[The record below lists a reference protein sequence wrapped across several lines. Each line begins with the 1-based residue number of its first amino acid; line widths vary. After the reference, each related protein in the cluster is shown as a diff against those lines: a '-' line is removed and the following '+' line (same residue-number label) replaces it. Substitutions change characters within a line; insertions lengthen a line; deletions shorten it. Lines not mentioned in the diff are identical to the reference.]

1 LGRRGDTWIE
11 VEIEKRHMRQ
21 IVALA
26 SHGSFAAAARALGL
40 SQPALTR
47 SIQGLERELGVRL
60 FERHRRG
67 VTATAVGE
75 LVVARAREILNGML
89 DLEHE
94 VALLHGLGP
103 GLVRVGAGPAGRV
116 ALVPLAV
123 ARFCDRHP
131 RARVE
136 LVLGAWRELTRALL
150 EREID
155 FFVGERSEAEGDPR
169 FEVAPLR
176 SVAGVWVCRAGHP
189 LLARGTLRLHE
200 LAEYPLAIPSIPDRM
215 QELLG
220 ALAKAGWIRCEDVL
234 MLRAVVLASNAVGL
248 QAWRSVR
255 EELERGRLAAL
266 PVEDFRGATRPGVVW
281 LRQRKLSSIAADLVD
296 ELRAADASLEGA
308 PEDLAP
314 AARADAQTSRPER
327 PSQ

>member
-1 LGRRGDTWIE
+1 VA

-60 FERHRRG
+60 FDRHRRG
-67 VTATAVGE
+67 VTSTPVGDM
-75 LVVARAREILNGML
+75 VAARAQEILNGML

-103 GLVRVGAGPAGRV
+103 GSVRVGTGPAGRV

-123 ARFCDRHP
+123 GRFCDRRP
-131 RARVE
+131 RVRVE
-136 LVLGAWRELTRALL
+136 LVLGAWRDMTRALL
-150 EREID
+150 AREID
-155 FFVGERSEAEGDPR
+155 FFVGERSEADGDAR

-176 SVAGVWVCRAGHP
+176 SVAGVWVCRTGHP
-189 LLARGTLRLHE
+189 LLAREKLRLRD
-200 LAEYPLAIPSIPDRM
+200 LADYPLAIPSIPDRM

-220 ALAKAGWIRCEDVL
+220 ALARSGWIRCEDV
-234 MLRAVVLASNAVGL
+234 MVLKSIVASSDAVGL

-255 EELERGRLAAL
+255 EELERGRLVAL
-266 PVEDFRGATRPGVVW
+266 PVEDFRGATRPGIVW
-281 LRQRKLSSIAADLVD
+281 LRQRRLSSVAAELVD
-296 ELRAADASLEGA
+296 ELRAADAALDSS
-308 PEDLAP
+308 PEDRAP
-314 AARADAQTSRPER
+314 ASHAPA
-327 PSQ
+327 